1 MSLSAPA
8 ESRLLAVLGPTNTGK
23 THLAMERLLGH
34 ESGMI
39 GFPLRL
45 LARENYDRAARQAGA
60 GAVAL
65 VTGEEKILPP
75 NARYFVCTVE
85 SMPLDRPVRFLAVDE
100 IQMCAD
106 PERGHIF
113 TDRLLRA
120 RGLDETML
128 LGADTMRPLLQR
140 LFAGIDVIARPRF
153 STLSYAGSK
162 KVTRLP
168 PRSAIVG
175 FSASEVYAL
184 AELVRRQRGGAAV
197 VMGALSPRTR
207 NAQVEMFQSG
217 EVDYLVATDA
227 IGMGLNLEVAHVW
240 FAGLRKFDG
249 RSLRP
254 LRNEELAQ
262 IAGRAGRHMT
272 DGTFGTTAD
281 VGPMTQ
287 EQVEAIENHRFDPIR
302 TIQWR
307 NADLDFRSVAAL
319 VDSLGRPPALPGL
332 QRAREADDQ
341 LALTA
346 LIQRP
351 EIAEAA
357 RSHQRVHLL
366 WDICQVPDFRKTMSE
381 EHTALLAQ
389 LFKYLTAPAERLPE
403 DWVDSHIKRL
413 ERYDGDID
421 TLMSRIAHTRTWTY
435 ISHRAGWLE
444 RSAHWQERTRAIED
458 RLSDALHQRLTQRFV
473 DRRTALLVRKLKL
486 PEELMTGVSE
496 TGEVTVEGERLG
508 RIEGFRFAPEAAR
521 DEADQKT
528 VLSAALRALRQ
539 ELPARLERFVASPD
553 AAIGIDENLR
563 LTWGGGAIARL
574 LPGTDP
580 LSPRV
585 EPLSSDLLDGPA
597 REAVRKRCADWLEAS
612 IKKSLPDLMAARD
625 AEVSGAARGVVFQLG
640 EALGAMPRA
649 PLEEQIAAM
658 TDADRKA
665 LARAGV
671 RLGVY
676 TVFIPTMLKPGAI
689 RTRALLWTIFKGRE
703 AIPPLPT
710 EGRTS
715 VIITPEMDRD
725 FLAAVGYLPMGDR
738 AIRADMVERLA
749 WVARNAVRVS
759 REAHRAWQDAQS
771 QPPATAP
778 VTQAEPATEGVV
790 SEWMIAAAALGE
802 SIEPAATTPSD
813 AVSVPAATP
822 APTVSP
828 APVWTRGSPETGGA
842 IPVAEDYAA
851 ASRTWQLAAPRTGAS
866 ATPRA
871 AAPEKPSVPP
881 GHFRATPEMLSLIG
895 CGEAEMT
902 VILRAL
908 GYRVHQPPEGVEG
921 PTTFSIRPRFQR
933 EREGHRDQDRRG
945 PRPEW
950 ARRRRPDDQPFQDP
964 GEGRRPRRERRH
976 HGQPPTDGASQPPV
990 TVEGGSPAVEERR
1003 PQFRDR
1009 GPREERRERHETA
1022 GKPGRPP
1029 GDGDRRGG
1037 ERRGGFGPP
1046 RDRRDR
1052 DRESGPEVRLVATTE
1067 KKGDR
1072 PASDSPFAKLLE
1084 LKLGK
1089 K

>member
-1 MSLSAPA
+1 MNVSGPS
-8 ESRLLAVLGPTNTGK
+8 ERRLLAVLGPTNTGK

-45 LARENYDRAARQAGA
+45 LARENYDRAVRKVGS

-65 VTGEEKILPP
+65 VTGEEKIQPP
-75 NARYFVCTVE
+75 HARYIICTVE
-85 SMPLDRPVRFLAVDE
+85 SMPLERPVRFLAVDE

-120 RGLDETML
+120 RGSDETML

-140 LFAGIDVIARPRF
+140 LFPDIEIIARPRF
-153 STLSYAGSK
+153 STLSYGGSK

-168 PRSAIVG
+168 ARSAIVG

-207 NAQVEMFQSG
+207 NAQVEMFQNG

-227 IGMGLNLEVAHVW
+227 IGMGLNMEVTHVW
-240 FAGLRKFDG
+240 FAGVQKFDG
-249 RSLRP
+249 RGIRP

-281 VGPMTQ
+281 VGPLTQ
-287 EQVEAIENHRFDPIR
+287 EQVEAIENHRFDPVR
-302 TIQWR
+302 AIQWR
-307 NADLDFRSVAAL
+307 NAELEFRSIAAL
-319 VDSLGRPPALPGL
+319 TDSLNMPPSLPGL

-341 LALTA
+341 LALAA
-346 LIQRP
+346 LVQRA
-351 EIAEAA
+351 EIADAT
-357 RSHQRVHLL
+357 RSHQRVRLL

-381 EHTALLAQ
+381 EHTALLVQ
-389 LFKYLTAPAERLPE
+389 LFRYLTAPLERLPE
-403 DWVDSHIKRL
+403 DWVEGHIKRL

-421 TLMSRIAHTRTWTY
+421 TLMGRIAHVRTWTY

-444 RSAHWQERTRAIED
+444 RAAEWQERTRAIED
-458 RLSDALHQRLTQRFV
+458 RLSDALHQQLTQRFV

-539 ELPARLERFVASPD
+539 ELPARLEKFVNSPD
-553 AAIGIDENLR
+553 AAIGIDEKLR

-574 LPGTDP
+574 MPGPDP

-612 IKKSLPDLMAARD
+612 IKKSLPDLMAARE
-625 AEVSGAARGVVFQLG
+625 AELSGAARGVVFRLG

-649 PLEEQIAAM
+649 PIEEQIAAM

-689 RTRALLWTIFKGRE
+689 RTRALLWTIFKE
-703 AIPPLPT
+703 SDTIPSLPA

-715 VIITPEMDRD
+715 IVITPEMDRD

-749 WVARNAVRVS
+749 WVARNAVRAS
-759 REAHRAWQDAQS
+759 REAHRSWQEAADKPAAV
-771 QPPATAP
+771 ATARPEP
-778 VTQAEPATEGVV
+778 VAESIVT
-790 SEWMIAAAALGE
+790 EWMIAAAALGE
-802 SIEPAATTPSD
+802 SIETAAAPVEES
-813 AVSVPAATP
+813 ASAT
-822 APTVSP
+822 APTDTAVP
-828 APVWTRGSPETGGA
+828 EPVVAAPPPPTWTRGSPETGGA
-842 IPVAEDYAA
+842 IPMVEDF
-851 ASRTWQLAAPRTGAS
+851 SPVTRTWALAEAPKATAAPS
-866 ATPRA
+866 VV
-871 AAPEKPSVPP
+871 APERPTLPP
-881 GHFRATPEMLSLIG
+881 GQFRITPEMLSLIG

-908 GYRVHQPPEGVEG
+908 GYRVHQPPEGAEG
-921 PTTFSIRPRFQR
+921 PTTFSMRPRFQR
-933 EREGHRDQDRRG
+933 DRDEQRDHDRRG

-950 ARRRRPDDQPFQDP
+950 KRRRRHDDQAPP
-964 GEGRRPRRERRH
+964 EGREGRPPRRERRYEAPLAAP
-976 HGQPPTDGASQPPV
+976 GTPPLQPAADAGAPSG
-990 TVEGGSPAVEERR
+990 EDRR
-1003 PQFRDR
+1003 PPRRDR
-1009 GPREERRERHETA
+1009 GPRDERRERPE
-1022 GKPGRPP
+1022 GGSKFGGPP
-1029 GDGDRRGG
+1029 GDRHGGG
-1037 ERRGGFGPP
+1037 ERRFGPP
-1046 RDRRDR
+1046 RERR

-1067 KKGDR
+1067 KKGER

>member
-1 MSLSAPA
+1 MNASAPS
-8 ESRLLAVLGPTNTGK
+8 ERRLLAVLGPTNTGK

-45 LARENYDRAARQAGA
+45 LARENYDRAVRRAGA

-65 VTGEEKILPP
+65 VTGEEKIQPP
-75 NARYFVCTVE
+75 NARYYICTVE
-85 SMPLDRPVRFLAVDE
+85 SMPLERPVRFLAVDE

-140 LFAGIDVIARPRF
+140 LFPDIEIIARPRF
-153 STLSYAGSK
+153 STLSYGGSK

-168 PRSAIVG
+168 ARSAIVG

-207 NAQVEMFQSG
+207 NAQVEMFQNG

-227 IGMGLNLEVAHVW
+227 IGMGLNMDVAHVW
-240 FAGLRKFDG
+240 FAGVHKFDG
-249 RSLRP
+249 RGIRP

-281 VGPMTQ
+281 ASPLSQ
-287 EQVEAIENHRFDPIR
+287 EQVEAIERHRFDPVR
-302 TIQWR
+302 AIQWR
-307 NADLDFRSVAAL
+307 SADLDFRSIAAL
-319 VDSLGRPPALPGL
+319 IDSLNAPPSLPGL

-341 LALTA
+341 LALAA
-346 LIQRP
+346 LMQRA
-351 EIAEAA
+351 EIADAA
-357 RSHQRVHLL
+357 RSHQRVRLL

-389 LFKYLTAPAERLPE
+389 LFRYLTSPLERLPE
-403 DWVDSHIKRL
+403 DWVDGHIKRL

-435 ISHRAGWLE
+435 ISHRSGWLE
-444 RSAHWQERTRAIED
+444 RTAHWQERTRAIED

-508 RIEGFRFAPEAAR
+508 RIEGFRFAPETAR
-521 DEADQKT
+521 DEADQRT

-539 ELPARLERFVASPD
+539 ELPARLEKFANSPD
-553 AAIGIDENLR
+553 AAIGIDDKLR

-574 LPGTDP
+574 LPGPDP
-580 LSPRV
+580 LSPKV

-597 REAVRKRCADWLEAS
+597 REAVRKRCADWIEAS
-612 IKKSLPDLMAARD
+612 IRKSLPDLMAARE
-625 AEVSGAARGVVFQLG
+625 AELSGAARGVVFQLG
-640 EALGAMPRA
+640 EALGAMARA

-665 LARAGV
+665 LARAGI

-689 RTRALLWTIFKGRE
+689 RTRALLWTIFRGKE
-703 AIPPLPT
+703 SIPPLPA

-715 VIITPEMDRD
+715 IVVTPDMDRD

-749 WVARNAVRVS
+749 WVARNAVRAS
-759 REAHRAWQDAQS
+759 RDAHRAWQEGSKA
-771 QPPATAP
+771 PPPAAPATAG
-778 VTQAEPATEGVV
+778 ATSSDGVV
-790 SEWMIAAAALGE
+790 TEWMIAAAALGE
-802 SIEPAATTPSD
+802 AVEPTADTPSGG
-813 AVSVPAATP
+813 AAGATP
-822 APTVSP
+822 AEPP
-828 APVWTRGSPETGGA
+828 AETAAPAAPPPIWTRGSPETGGA
-842 IPVAEDYAA
+842 IPVAETFSSASRVWTLAEAPKA
-851 ASRTWQLAAPRTGAS
+851 ASGATIL
-866 ATPRA
+866 TPER
-871 AAPEKPSVPP
+871 PTLPP
-881 GHFRATPEMLSLIG
+881 GHFRVTPEMLSLIG

-908 GYRVHQPPEGVEG
+908 GYRVHQPPEDAEG

-933 EREGHRDQDRRG
+933 ERDEQRGHDRRG
-945 PRPEW
+945 PPPEW
-950 ARRRRPDDQPFQDP
+950 KRRRH
-964 GEGRRPRRERRH
+964 GEQGPAEGRDGRRPRRERRH
-976 HGQPPTDGASQPPV
+976 DGPAPQDGPP
-990 TVEGGSPAVEERR
+990 PAADAAAPAGEDRR
-1003 PQFRDR
+1003 PPRRDR
-1009 GPREERRERHETA
+1009 GPREERRDRPEGG
-1022 GKPGRPP
+1022 GKFGGPQ
-1029 GDGDRRGG
+1029 G
-1037 ERRGGFGPP
+1037 ERRFGP
-1046 RDRRDR
+1046 RRDR

-1072 PASDSPFAKLLE
+1072 PAADSPFAKLLE

-1089 K
+1089 Q

>member
-1 MSLSAPA
+1 MNVSAPA
-8 ESRLLAVLGPTNTGK
+8 ERRLLAVLGPTNTGK

-45 LARENYDRAARQAGA
+45 LARENYDRAIRKVGA

-65 VTGEEKILPP
+65 VTGEEKISPP
-75 NARYFVCTVE
+75 NARYFICTVE
-85 SMPLDRPVRFLAVDE
+85 SMPVERQVRFLAVDE

-113 TDRLLRA
+113 TERLLRA
-120 RGLDETML
+120 RGSDETML

-140 LFAGIDVIARPRF
+140 LFPDIEIIARPRF
-153 STLSYAGSK
+153 STLSYAGTK

-207 NAQVEMFQSG
+207 NAQVEMFQNG

-249 RSLRP
+249 RGIRP

-281 VGPMTQ
+281 IGPLTQ
-287 EQVEAIENHRFDPIR
+287 EQVEAIENHRFDPVR
-302 TIQWR
+302 AIQWR
-307 NADLDFRSVAAL
+307 NADLDFRSIAAL
-319 VDSLGRPPALPGL
+319 LDSLNAPPSLPGL

-341 LALTA
+341 LALMA
-346 LIQRP
+346 LAQRP
-351 EIAEAA
+351 EIADAA
-357 RSHQRVHLL
+357 RSHQRVRLL

-381 EHTALLAQ
+381 EHTGLLAQ
-389 LFKYLTAPAERLPE
+389 LFRFLTSPEERLPA

-421 TLMSRIAHTRTWTY
+421 TLMGRIAHTRTWTY

-444 RSAHWQERTRAIED
+444 RAAEWQERTRAIED
-458 RLSDALHQRLTQRFV
+458 RLSDALHDRLTQRFV

-496 TGEVTVEGERLG
+496 TGDVTVEGERLG

-539 ELPARLERFVASPD
+539 ELPARLERFVNSPD
-553 AAIGIDENLR
+553 ATIGIDEKLR

-574 LPGTDP
+574 LPGPDP
-580 LSPRV
+580 LSPKV

-612 IKKSLPDLMAARD
+612 IRKSLPDLMAARE
-625 AEVSGAARGVVFQLG
+625 AELSGAARGVVFQLG

-676 TVFIPTMLKPGAI
+676 TVFIPTMLKPAAI
-689 RTRALLWTIFKGRE
+689 RTRALLWTISRGGE
-703 AIPPLPT
+703 SIPQLPG

-715 VIITPEMDRD
+715 VVITPEMDRS
-725 FLAAVGYLPMGDR
+725 FLAAIGYLPIGDR

-749 WVARNAVRVS
+749 WVARNAVRAS
-759 REAHRAWQDAQS
+759 REAHRAWQEAQS
-771 QPPATAP
+771 QPAADTRRASAP
-778 VTQAEPATEGVV
+778 QAEGVV
-790 SEWMIAAAALGE
+790 TEWMIAAAALGE
-802 SIEPAATTPSD
+802 AFD
-813 AVSVPAATP
+813 DLATP
-822 APTVSP
+822 AESAAEAEAQTPASAPEAAADVP

-842 IPVAEDYAA
+842 IPVAEIF
-851 ASRTWQLAAPRTGAS
+851 SPVTRRWTV
-866 ATPRA
+866 A
-871 AAPEKPSVPP
+871 AAPAASSEAGARTVEKPALPP

-921 PTTFSIRPRFQR
+921 PTTFSMRPRFQR
-933 EREGHRDQDRRG
+933 ERDEQADRRG

-950 ARRRRPDDQPFQDP
+950 KRRRPEDRP
-964 GEGRRPRRERRH
+964 PRRDRRQADGPQPAAEAGSAPAGDER
-976 HGQPPTDGASQPPV
+976 AF
-990 TVEGGSPAVEERR
+990 RR
-1003 PQFRDR
+1003 S
-1009 GPREERRERHETA
+1009 GPREERRERLDA
-1022 GKPGRPP
+1022 MGKIGTPRGERERP
-1029 GDGDRRGG
+1029 DSG
-1037 ERRGGFGPP
+1037 ERRGGGPP
-1046 RDRRDR
+1046 RERRDR
-1052 DRESGPEVRLVATTE
+1052 DRERGPEVRLVATTE

>member
-1 MSLSAPA
+1 MNASGPS
-8 ESRLLAVLGPTNTGK
+8 ERRLLAVLGPTNTGK

-45 LARENYDRAARQAGA
+45 LARENYDRAVRKVGP

-65 VTGEEKILPP
+65 VTGEEKIQPP
-75 NARYFVCTVE
+75 SARYIICTVE
-85 SMPLDRPVRFLAVDE
+85 SMPLERPVRFLAVDE

-120 RGLDETML
+120 RGSDETML

-140 LFAGIDVIARPRF
+140 LFPDIEVIARPRF
-153 STLSYAGSK
+153 STLSYGGNK

-168 PRSAIVG
+168 ARSAIVG

-207 NAQVEMFQSG
+207 NAQVEMFQNG

-227 IGMGLNLEVAHVW
+227 IGMGLNMEVTHVW
-240 FAGLRKFDG
+240 FAGVQKFDG
-249 RSLRP
+249 RGIRP

-281 VGPMTQ
+281 IGLLTQ
-287 EQVEAIENHRFDPIR
+287 EQVEAIENHRFDPVR
-302 TIQWR
+302 AIQWR
-307 NADLDFRSVAAL
+307 NADLDFRSIAAL
-319 VDSLGRPPALPGL
+319 TDSLNAPPSLPGL

-341 LALTA
+341 LALAA
-346 LIQRP
+346 LVQRP
-351 EIAEAA
+351 EIADAT
-357 RSHQRVHLL
+357 RSHQRVRLL

-389 LFKYLTAPAERLPE
+389 LFRYLTAPLERLPD
-403 DWVDSHIKRL
+403 DWVEGHIKRL

-421 TLMSRIAHTRTWTY
+421 TLMGRIAHTRTWTY

-444 RSAHWQERTRAIED
+444 RAAEWQERTRAIED

-539 ELPARLERFVASPD
+539 ELPARLEKFATSPD
-553 AAIGIDENLR
+553 AAIGIDEKLR

-574 LPGTDP
+574 LPGPDP
-580 LSPRV
+580 LSPKV

-612 IKKSLPDLMAARD
+612 IKKSLPDLMAARE
-625 AEVSGAARGVVFQLG
+625 AELSGAARGVVFQLG

-649 PLEEQIAAM
+649 PIEDQIAAM

-689 RTRALLWTIFKGRE
+689 RTRALLWTIFRE
-703 AIPPLPT
+703 RETIPSLPA

-715 VIITPEMDRD
+715 VVITPEMDRD

-749 WVARNAVRVS
+749 WVARNAVRAS
-759 REAHRAWQDAQS
+759 REAHRAWQEAS
-771 QPPATAP
+771 EKPAATAAP
-778 VTQAEPATEGVV
+778 RVALPAEGIVT
-790 SEWMIAAAALGE
+790 EWMIAAAALGE
-802 SIEPAATTPSD
+802 LIESA
-813 AVSVPAATP
+813 P
-822 APTVSP
+822 APTGDPASP
-828 APVWTRGSPETGGA
+828 SIATDAPSAERAPPPIWTRGSPETGGA
-842 IPVAEDYAA
+842 IPVAEDFSPQ
-851 ASRTWQLAAPRTGAS
+851 SRAWVLADR
-866 ATPRA
+866 PRA
-871 AAPEKPSVPP
+871 DNAPAPIAPERPTLPP
-881 GHFRATPEMLSLIG
+881 GHFRVTPEMLSLIG

-908 GYRVHQPPEGVEG
+908 GYRVHQPPEDAEG
-921 PTTFSIRPRFQR
+921 PTTFSMRPRFQR
-933 EREGHRDQDRRG
+933 DRDEPRDHDRRG

-950 ARRRRPDDQPFQDP
+950 KRRRRHDDQMPP
-964 GEGRRPRRERRH
+964 EGRDGRPPRRERRYEAPLATA
-976 HGQPPTDGASQPPV
+976 GLPSQSAETGA
-990 TVEGGSPAVEERR
+990 PAGEDRR
-1003 PQFRDR
+1003 PPRRER
-1009 GPREERRERHETA
+1009 GPREERRERPEGG
-1022 GKPGRPP
+1022 GKFGGPP
-1029 GDGDRRGG
+1029 GERQGNG
-1037 ERRGGFGPP
+1037 ERRFGPP
-1046 RDRRDR
+1046 RERRDR

-1067 KKGDR
+1067 KKGER

-1084 LKLGK
+1084 LKLGNK

>member
-1 MSLSAPA
+1 MSVSVPS
-8 ESRLLAVLGPTNTGK
+8 ERRLIAVLGPTNTGK

-45 LARENYDRAARQAGA
+45 LARENYDRAVRKVGA

-65 VTGEEKILPP
+65 VTGEEKIQPP
-75 NARYFVCTVE
+75 NARYFIATVE

-106 PERGHIF
+106 PERGHVF

-120 RGLDETML
+120 RGMDETML

-140 LFAGIDVIARPRF
+140 LFPDIEIIARPRF
-153 STLSYAGSK
+153 STLSYGGSK

-168 PRSAIVG
+168 ARSAIVG

-207 NAQVEMFQSG
+207 NAQVEMFQNG

-227 IGMGLNLEVAHVW
+227 IGMGLNMEVTHVW
-240 FAGLRKFDG
+240 FAGVQKFDG
-249 RSLRP
+249 RGVRP

-281 VGPMTQ
+281 IGPLSQ

-307 NADLDFRSVAAL
+307 SAELDFRSIPAL
-319 VDSLGRPPALPGL
+319 LDSLGAPPSLPGL
-332 QRAREADDQ
+332 QRARDADDQ
-341 LALTA
+341 IALAA
-346 LIQRP
+346 LAQRP
-351 EIAEAA
+351 EIADGAK
-357 RSHQRVHLL
+357 SHQRVRLL

-381 EHTALLAQ
+381 EHTTLLAQ
-389 LFKYLTAPAERLPE
+389 LFRYLTAPQERLPDE
-403 DWVDSHIKRL
+403 WIDGHIKRL

-421 TLMSRIAHTRTWTY
+421 TLMARIAHTRTWTY
-435 ISHRAGWLE
+435 ISHRVGWLE
-444 RSAHWQERTRAIED
+444 RAAQWQERTRAIED

-508 RIEGFRFAPEAAR
+508 RIEGFRFAPETAR
-521 DEADQKT
+521 DEADQRT

-539 ELPARLERFVASPD
+539 ELPARLEKFANAPD
-553 AAIGIDENLR
+553 AAIGIDDKLR

-574 LPGTDP
+574 LPGADA
-580 LSPRV
+580 LSPKV

-597 REAVRKRCADWLEAS
+597 RETVRKRCADWLEAS
-612 IKKSLPDLMAARD
+612 IKKSLPDLMAARE
-625 AEVSGAARGVVFQLG
+625 AELSGAARGVVFQLG

-689 RTRALLWTIFKGRE
+689 RTRALLWTIFKGAE
-703 AIPPLPT
+703 SIPQLPS

-715 VIITPEMDRD
+715 IAIAPEMDRD

-749 WVARNAVRVS
+749 WVARNAVRTS
-759 REAHRAWQDAQS
+759 RDAHRAWQEGPKQ
-771 QPPATAP
+771 QPAPAAAPAT
-778 VTQAEPATEGVV
+778 TGTDGVV

-802 SIEPAATTPSD
+802 VLDAA
-813 AVSVPAATP
+813 A
-822 APTVSP
+822 SP
-828 APVWTRGSPETGGA
+828 ADTVPGSATGEPEQADAPVVDVPVWTRSSPETSGT
-842 IPVAEDYAA
+842 IPVAEIFSPISRTWSLAAA
-851 ASRTWQLAAPRTGAS
+851 ASKKPGEAAPAV
-866 ATPRA
+866 
-871 AAPEKPSVPP
+871 PERPSLPP
-881 GHFRATPEMLSLIG
+881 GHFRITPEMLSLIG

-902 VILRAL
+902 IILRAL
-908 GYRVHQPPEGVEG
+908 GYRVHQPPEGAEG
-921 PTTFSIRPRFQR
+921 PTTFSMRPRFQR
-933 EREGHRDQDRRG
+933 ERDEHRGDRRG
-945 PRPEW
+945 PPPEW
-950 ARRRRPDDQPFQDP
+950 RRRRHGDQAPH
-964 GEGRRPRRERRH
+964 EGREDRRPRRERRSDAPPP
-976 HGQPPTDGASQPPV
+976 GGGAPAQPSAGEAATTAGDD
-990 TVEGGSPAVEERR
+990 RR
-1003 PQFRDR
+1003 PPRRDR
-1009 GPREERRERHETA
+1009 GPREERRDRPEGG
-1022 GKPGRPP
+1022 GKFGGPQ
-1029 GDGDRRGG
+1029 GG
-1037 ERRGGFGPP
+1037 ERRGDGERRFGGP
-1046 RDRRDR
+1046 RRDR
-1052 DRESGPEVRLVATTE
+1052 DREQGPEVRLVATTE

-1089 K
+1089 T

>member
-1 MSLSAPA
+1 MSVSVPS
-8 ESRLLAVLGPTNTGK
+8 ERRLIAVLGPTNTGK

-45 LARENYDRAARQAGA
+45 LARENYDRAVRKVGA

-65 VTGEEKILPP
+65 VTGEEKIQPP
-75 NARYFVCTVE
+75 NARYFIATVE
-85 SMPLDRPVRFLAVDE
+85 SMPLDRPVRFLAIDE

-106 PERGHIF
+106 PERGHVF

-120 RGLDETML
+120 RGMDETML

-140 LFAGIDVIARPRF
+140 LFPGIEIIARPRF
-153 STLSYAGSK
+153 STLSYGGSK

-168 PRSAIVG
+168 ARSAIVG

-207 NAQVEMFQSG
+207 NAQVEMFQNG

-227 IGMGLNLEVAHVW
+227 IGMGLNMEVTHVW
-240 FAGLRKFDG
+240 FAGVQKFDG
-249 RSLRP
+249 RGVRP

-281 VGPMTQ
+281 VGPLTQ

-307 NADLDFRSVAAL
+307 SADLDFRSIAAL
-319 VDSLGRPPALPGL
+319 STSLGAPPSLPGL
-332 QRAREADDQ
+332 QRARDADDQ
-341 LALTA
+341 IALAALT
-346 LIQRP
+346 QRP
-351 EIAEAA
+351 EIADAA
-357 RSHQRVHLL
+357 KSHQRVRLL

-381 EHTALLAQ
+381 EHTGLLAQ
-389 LFKYLTAPAERLPE
+389 LFRYLTAPQERLPD

-421 TLMSRIAHTRTWTY
+421 TLMGRIAHTRTWTY
-435 ISHRAGWLE
+435 ISHRVGWLE
-444 RSAHWQERTRAIED
+444 RAAQWQERTRAIED

-508 RIEGFRFAPEAAR
+508 RIEGFRFAPETAR
-521 DEADQKT
+521 DEADQRT

-539 ELPARLERFVASPD
+539 ELPARLEKFAHSPD
-553 AAIGIDENLR
+553 AAIGIDEKLR

-574 LPGTDP
+574 LPGADP
-580 LSPRV
+580 LSPKV
-585 EPLSSDLLDGPA
+585 EPLSSDLLDGPG

-612 IKKSLPDLMAARD
+612 IRKSLPDLMAARE
-625 AEVSGAARGVVFQLG
+625 AELSGAARGVIFQLG
-640 EALGAMPRA
+640 EALGAMARA

-665 LARAGV
+665 LARTGV

-689 RTRALLWTIFKGRE
+689 RTRALLWTIFKGAE
-703 AIPPLPT
+703 SIPQLPA

-715 VIITPEMDRD
+715 VVITPEMDRD

-749 WVARNAVRVS
+749 WVARNAVRAS
-759 REAHRAWQDAQS
+759 RDAHRSWQEAPKQTA
-771 QPPATAP
+771 ATTAR
-778 VTQAEPATEGVV
+778 ASASTEGVV
-790 SEWMIAAAALGE
+790 TEWMIAAAALGE
-802 SIEPAATTPSD
+802 SVDAA
-813 AVSVPAATP
+813 V
-822 APTVSP
+822 APTAEATSTPDVP
-828 APVWTRGSPETGGA
+828 PQPEAITDEAPPPIWTRGSPETGGA
-842 IPVAEDYAA
+842 IPVAETFSPSSRAWNLATASKSTTAA
-851 ASRTWQLAAPRTGAS
+851 AAAV
-866 ATPRA
+866 
-871 AAPEKPSVPP
+871 PERPSLPP
-881 GHFRATPEMLSLIG
+881 GHFRITPEMLSLIG

-902 VILRAL
+902 IILRAL
-908 GYRVHQPPEGVEG
+908 DYRVHQPPDGAEG
-921 PTTFSIRPRFQR
+921 PTTFSMRPRFQR
-933 EREGHRDQDRRG
+933 ERDDHRGHDRRG
-945 PRPEW
+945 PPPEW
-950 ARRRRPDDQPFQDP
+950 KRRRYNDQAPH
-964 GEGRRPRRERRH
+964 EGREDRRPRRDRRQD
-976 HGQPPTDGASQPPV
+976 GPPPADGAPAQQP
-990 TVEGGSPAVEERR
+990 TAGAPAPAGDDRR
-1003 PQFRDR
+1003 PPRRDR
-1009 GPREERRERHETA
+1009 GPR
-1022 GKPGRPP
+1022 
-1029 GDGDRRGG
+1029 DDRRDRPEGGAKFGGPQG
-1037 ERRGGFGPP
+1037 ERRGDGERRFGP
-1046 RDRRDR
+1046 RRDR
-1052 DRESGPEVRLVATTE
+1052 DREAGPEVRLVATTE

-1089 K
+1089 T